1 MIPKIIHYCWFGG
14 NDKLE
19 SVMKCIESWKKYL
32 PDYEIME
39 WNESNFNIKKANQYV
54 REAYDNKKW
63 AFVTDY
69 VRLIALYENGGIYFD
84 TDVEVFKSFD
94 SLLSEKAF
102 FGFESKDYLCTAV
115 IACEK
120 GNSFIKKFIDS
131 YENRKFILSDGS
143 FDTATTNVVSVT
155 LMLLSKGLRP
165 NGKMQIVDDVTIYPQ
180 YYFSS
185 NNLINVFHKYNHRI
199 FSYHHCQASWYI
211 SSRDGSF
218 FDLFRHYIIGKLR
231 NIIGTDFL
239 LSIKKS

>member
-1 MIPKIIHYCWFGG
+1 MIPKKIHYCWFGG

-19 SVMKCIESWKKYL
+19 SVMKCIESWKNICQ
-32 PDYEIME
+32 IMRL
-39 WNESNFNIKKANQYV
+39 WSGMNLTSILKRPTSMCV
-54 REAYDNKKW
+54 RHTIIKKW

-143 FDTATTNVVSVT
+143 FDTATTNVVAVT
-155 LMLLSKGLRP
+155 RMLLSKGLRP

-180 YYFSS
+180 YYFQV
-185 NNLINVFHKYNHRI
+185 I
-199 FSYHHCQASWYI
+199 
-211 SSRDGSF
+211 
-218 FDLFRHYIIGKLR
+218 
-231 NIIGTDFL
+231 T
-239 LSIKKS
+239 

>member
-1 MIPKIIHYCWFGG
+1 
-14 NDKLE
+14 
-19 SVMKCIESWKKYL
+19 
-32 PDYEIME
+32 
-39 WNESNFNIKKANQYV
+39 
-54 REAYDNKKW
+54 
-63 AFVTDY
+63 
-69 VRLIALYENGGIYFD
+69 
-84 TDVEVFKSFD
+84 
-94 SLLSEKAF
+94 
-102 FGFESKDYLCTAV
+102 
-115 IACEK
+115 
-120 GNSFIKKFIDS
+120 
-131 YENRKFILSDGS
+131 
-143 FDTATTNVVSVT
+143 
-155 LMLLSKGLRP
+155 MLLSKGLRP

>member
-102 FGFESKDYLCTAV
+102 FGFES
-115 IACEK
+115 
-120 GNSFIKKFIDS
+120 
-131 YENRKFILSDGS
+131 
-143 FDTATTNVVSVT
+143 
-155 LMLLSKGLRP
+155 
-165 NGKMQIVDDVTIYPQ
+165 TIYVQ
-180 YYFSS
+180 
-185 NNLINVFHKYNHRI
+185 R
-199 FSYHHCQASWYI
+199 
-211 SSRDGSF
+211 
-218 FDLFRHYIIGKLR
+218 
-231 NIIGTDFL
+231 
-239 LSIKKS
+239 